1 MTREEVTKHIR
12 ESPKDNFLLIL
23 STGFGKTYCALGLIE
38 QRVKVGLPILIII
51 PRLVLIENWKKEIK
65 KFGLEEYLPYIT
77 FTTYQS
83 LHKYINT
90 QWENVVYDECFLGT
104 TEILTLKGYKKFK
117 DLTEDDLV
125 AQWENNGDISFVK
138 PLRLIKNYYKGNIC
152 KIRLKQG
159 RYVYMTPNHN
169 QVYKTRKK
177 DWSIKPIKDI
187 KCNYNVL
194 IPTSGKGTGNNNVL
208 SPLEQ
213 LFIATQA
220 DGTLQRHQKNES
232 VYSIQLIKQRK
243 KDRILEILNK
253 VGNYTKIK
261 GRKGS
266 DRYLYKLPKGD
277 AKLLSTHFSID
288 MGYERAN
295 SFINEII
302 NWDGSI
308 INGNN
313 FYYSSKVKENSDFVA
328 GVAIQAGYEVFQ
340 SVEKDNRKNNY
351 SDIHRVFLKKQ
362 SERSTQNMNKE
373 YIPCDDFVYCVEVP
387 SHKIVIR
394 SEGVSFISGNCH
406 HLSDRCKDLTNK
418 IISKFNCF
426 LSATVKQDLKQWIVD
441 KYNPEVIEV
450 NLRKAIDNDVLPE
463 PKVYLMP
470 LQLNNTFFTE
480 TLIREFKNKKKWA
493 ACFYSDRWKYL
504 KDYNV
509 KIKCT
514 EQQYYN
520 EISNDIEYWKKMY
533 MGNTF
538 FKNKWLH
545 LCGTRLKWLSD
556 KKTEI
561 ILHLLKHLK
570 NYRTLTFCNSIEQ
583 TELLGKY
590 CINSKNKLSGE
601 YLNMFNNKKIK
612 HITSVNMLNEG
623 CNLTDCRIG
632 IFASINSS
640 EILIKQKNGRLL
652 RHKNPVIIIPYYI
665 NTREEEL
672 VKQMLENYNPE
683 LVSTITNFEDIVL

>member
-23 STGFGKTYCALGLIE
+23 STGFGKTYCALMLIE
-38 QRVKVGLPILIII
+38 QRVKVGLPILIVI

-83 LHKYINT
+83 LHKYEETEWTCVI
-90 QWENVVYDECFLGT
+90 YDEC
-104 TEILTLKGYKKFK
+104 
-117 DLTEDDLV
+117 
-125 AQWENNGDISFVK
+125 
-138 PLRLIKNYYKGNIC
+138 
-152 KIRLKQG
+152 
-159 RYVYMTPNHN
+159 
-169 QVYKTRKK
+169 
-177 DWSIKPIKDI
+177 
-187 KCNYNVL
+187 
-194 IPTSGKGTGNNNVL
+194 
-208 SPLEQ
+208 
-213 LFIATQA
+213 
-220 DGTLQRHQKNES
+220 
-232 VYSIQLIKQRK
+232 
-243 KDRILEILNK
+243 
-253 VGNYTKIK
+253 
-261 GRKGS
+261 
-266 DRYLYKLPKGD
+266 
-277 AKLLSTHFSID
+277 
-288 MGYERAN
+288 
-295 SFINEII
+295 
-302 NWDGSI
+302 
-308 INGNN
+308 
-313 FYYSSKVKENSDFVA
+313 
-328 GVAIQAGYEVFQ
+328 
-340 SVEKDNRKNNY
+340 
-351 SDIHRVFLKKQ
+351 
-362 SERSTQNMNKE
+362 
-373 YIPCDDFVYCVEVP
+373 
-387 SHKIVIR
+387 
-394 SEGVSFISGNCH
+394 H
-406 HLSDRCKDLTNK
+406 HITDRCKNIMEK
-418 IISKFNCF
+418 IISYHNIF
-426 LSATVKQDLKQWIVD
+426 LSATVKAELKYWI
-441 KYNPEVIEV
+441 KYEYLPEIIEV

-480 TLIREFKNKKKWA
+480 TLIRESKSKKKWA

-520 EISNDIEYWKKMY
+520 EISNDIEYWKKQCMR
-533 MGNTF
+533 NKF

-545 LCGTRLKWLSD
+545 LCGERLKWLSD

-561 ILHLLKHLK
+561 VLYLLKHLK

-623 CNLTDCRIG
+623 CNLADCRIG
-632 IFASINSS
+632 IFVSINSS
-640 EILIKQKNGRLL
+640 EILVKQKNGRLL
-652 RHKNPVIIIPYYI
+652 RHKEPVIIIPYYI

-683 LVSTITNFEDIVL
+683 LVSTITKFEDIVL